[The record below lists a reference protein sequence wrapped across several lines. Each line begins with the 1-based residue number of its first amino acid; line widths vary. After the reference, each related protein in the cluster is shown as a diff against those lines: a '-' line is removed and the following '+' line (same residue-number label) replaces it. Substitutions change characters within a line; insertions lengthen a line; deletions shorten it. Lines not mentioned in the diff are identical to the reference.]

1 MNSCEKIRTQ
11 LGMLLYG
18 ELSFDEEGS
27 VDAHLEG
34 CAECRTALERERAL
48 HAAFDGAEVEP
59 PASVLWEARQNLQV
73 RIAAERSQAPSSS
86 RGAGWWDQFVDALML
101 RPAGGVRGGSSWL
114 RPAGALALVAI
125 GFLAARVAPDAGV
138 GVVGMSLADPGAQ
151 RVRSVAPAPD
161 GGVQIVLDETR
172 QRVVSG
178 GLDDRNIRV
187 LLLSAAKDPSDPGL
201 RYETVGILNDRAQA
215 SEVRDTLIY
224 ALEHDENAGVRL
236 KAMDGL
242 KPFAQQPEVR
252 KALSG
257 VLLSDGNPGM
267 RTQAIDLLTQ
277 GVGESTGLGGDNA
290 AGHALDRDVI
300 GTLQELMNRENN
312 AYVRQR
318 GQRVLQLVNASSET
332 Y

>member
-1 MNSCEKIRTQ
+1 MNGNMNGKNDSCEVVRKQ
-11 LGMLLYG
+11 LSMLLYG
-18 ELSFDEEGS
+18 ELSFDEEEA

-34 CAECRTALERERAL
+34 CAECRTALEREREL
-48 HAAFDGAEVEP
+48 HAAFDQAEVEP
-59 PASVLWEARQNLQV
+59 PASVLWDARQNLQA
-73 RIAAERSQAPSSS
+73 RIAAEHAPP
-86 RGAGWWDQFVDALML
+86 GQFLKGTGWWDQFVDALML
-101 RPAGGVRGGSSWL
+101 RPTGGAGWL
-114 RPAGALALVAI
+114 KLAGALALLTL
-125 GFLAARVAPDAGV
+125 GYMGARLAPDAGG
-138 GVVGMSLADPGAQ
+138 GVAEMSLAAPGAQ
-151 RVRSVAPAPD
+151 RVRSVEPGPD

-172 QRVVSG
+172 QRTVSG
-178 GLDDRNIRV
+178 GLDDQNIRV

-215 SEVRDTLIY
+215 AEVRDTLIY

-242 KPFAQQPEVR
+242 RPFAQQPEVR

-277 GVGESTGLGGDNA
+277 GVGESTGNVLG
-290 AGHALDRDVI
+290 RDVI

-318 GQRVLQLVNASSET
+318 GERVLQLVNASRET

>member
-1 MNSCEKIRTQ
+1 MNTCEKIRMQ

-18 ELSFDEEGS
+18 ELSFDEEEA
-27 VDAHLEG
+27 VDAHLES
-34 CAECRTALERERAL
+34 CAECRTALEREREL
-48 HAAFDGAEVEP
+48 HAAFDRAEIEP
-59 PASVLWEARQNLQV
+59 PASVLWAARRDLQQS
-73 RIAAERSQAPSSS
+73 IAAEHAPAHRVS
-86 RGAGWWDQFVDALML
+86 WWDRFLDTAWLKPV
-101 RPAGGVRGGSSWL
+101 GG
-114 RPAGALALVAI
+114 LALLTI
-125 GFLAARVAPDAGV
+125 GFMAARVAPGLGFGV
-138 GVVGMSLADPGAQ
+138 TGMSLMDPGAQ
-151 RVRSVAPAPD
+151 RVRSVEPGPN

-172 QRVVSG
+172 QRTVSG
-178 GLDDRNIRV
+178 GLDDQNIRV

-215 SEVRDTLIY
+215 AEVRDTLIY

-242 KPFAQQPEVR
+242 KPFVRQPEVR

-277 GVGESTGLGGDNA
+277 GVGETTGNTTANG
-290 AGHALDRDVI
+290 LDRDII

-318 GQRVLQLVNASSET
+318 GERVLQLVNASQET

>member
-1 MNSCEKIRTQ
+1 MNTCEKVRMQ

-18 ELSFDEEGS
+18 ELSFDEEET
-27 VDAHLEG
+27 VDAHLES
-34 CAECRTALERERAL
+34 CAECRTALEREREL
-48 HAAFDGAEVEP
+48 HAAFDRAAIEP
-59 PASVLWEARQNLQV
+59 PASVLWESRQNLQ
-73 RIAAERSQAPSSS
+73 RQIAAEHAPVHRVS
-86 RGAGWWDQFVDALML
+86 WWDQFLDT
-101 RPAGGVRGGSSWL
+101 RWL
-114 RPAGALALVAI
+114 QSAGALALLSI
-125 GFLAARVAPDAGV
+125 GFFGARLVPNLGSGV
-138 GVVGMSLADPGAQ
+138 TGMSLVDPGAQ
-151 RVRSVAPAPD
+151 RVRSVEPGPN

-172 QRVVSG
+172 QRTVSG
-178 GLDDRNIRV
+178 GLDDQMIRV

-215 SEVRDTLIY
+215 TEVRDTLIY

-242 KPFAQQPEVR
+242 KPFVRHPEVR

-277 GVGESTGLGGDNA
+277 GVGDSTNNP
-290 AGHALDRDVI
+290 LDRDII

-318 GQRVLQLVNASSET
+318 GERVLQLVNASQET

>member
-1 MNSCEKIRTQ
+1 MNTCEKVRMQ

-18 ELSFDEEGS
+18 ELSFDEEET
-27 VDAHLEG
+27 VDAHLES
-34 CAECRTALERERAL
+34 CADCRAALEREREL
-48 HAAFDGAEVEP
+48 HAAFDRAEIEP
-59 PASVLWEARQNLQV
+59 PASVLWESRQNLQ
-73 RIAAERSQAPSSS
+73 RQIAVEHSRSPRVS
-86 RGAGWWDQFVDALML
+86 WWDRFLDTAWLKPV
-101 RPAGGVRGGSSWL
+101 GG
-114 RPAGALALVAI
+114 LALLTI
-125 GFLAARVAPDAGV
+125 GFMAARLAPGLVPNLGLGV
-138 GVVGMSLADPGAQ
+138 TGMSLVDPGAQ
-151 RVRSVAPAPD
+151 RVRSVEPGPN

-172 QRVVSG
+172 QRTVSG
-178 GLDDRNIRV
+178 GLDDQNIRV

-215 SEVRDTLIY
+215 AEVRDTLIY

-242 KPFAQQPEVR
+242 KPFVRQPEVR

-277 GVGESTGLGGDNA
+277 GVGDSTNNP
-290 AGHALDRDVI
+290 LDRDII

-318 GQRVLQLVNASSET
+318 GQRVLQLVNASQET

>member
-1 MNSCEKIRTQ
+1 
-11 LGMLLYG
+11 L
-18 ELSFDEEGS
+18 D
-27 VDAHLEG
+27 
-34 CAECRTALERERAL
+34 TAWLKP
-48 HAAFDGAEVEP
+48 V
-59 PASVLWEARQNLQV
+59 
-73 RIAAERSQAPSSS
+73 
-86 RGAGWWDQFVDALML
+86 
-101 RPAGGVRGGSSWL
+101 GG
-114 RPAGALALVAI
+114 LALLTI
-125 GFLAARVAPDAGV
+125 GFMAARVAPSLGL
-138 GVVGMSLADPGAQ
+138 GITGMSLVDPGAQ
-151 RVRSVAPAPD
+151 RVRSVEPGPN

-172 QRVVSG
+172 QRTVSG
-178 GLDDRNIRV
+178 GLDDQNIRL

-215 SEVRDTLIY
+215 TEVRDTLIY

-242 KPFAQQPEVR
+242 KPFVRQPEVR

-257 VLLSDGNPGM
+257 VLLTDGNPGM

-277 GVGESTGLGGDNA
+277 GVGEAPATG
-290 AGHALDRDVI
+290 LDRDII

-318 GQRVLQLVNASSET
+318 GQRVLQLVNASAET

>member
-1 MNSCEKIRTQ
+1 
-11 LGMLLYG
+11 
-18 ELSFDEEGS
+18 
-27 VDAHLEG
+27 
-34 CAECRTALERERAL
+34 
-48 HAAFDGAEVEP
+48 
-59 PASVLWEARQNLQV
+59 
-73 RIAAERSQAPSSS
+73 
-86 RGAGWWDQFVDALML
+86 
-101 RPAGGVRGGSSWL
+101 
-114 RPAGALALVAI
+114 
-125 GFLAARVAPDAGV
+125 
-138 GVVGMSLADPGAQ
+138 MSLVDPGAQ
-151 RVRSVAPAPD
+151 RVRSVEPGPN

-172 QRVVSG
+172 QRTVSG
-178 GLDDRNIRV
+178 GLDDQNIRV

-215 SEVRDTLIY
+215 AEVRDTLIY

-242 KPFAQQPEVR
+242 KPFVRQPEVR

-277 GVGESTGLGGDNA
+277 GVGEGTGNTTGN
-290 AGHALDRDVI
+290 ALDRDMI

-318 GQRVLQLVNASSET
+318 GERVLQLVNASRDT

>member
-1 MNSCEKIRTQ
+1 MNTCEKIRTQ
-11 LGMLLYG
+11 LGLLLYG
-18 ELSFDEEGS
+18 ELSFDEEEA

-34 CAECRTALERERAL
+34 CAECRTALEREREL
-48 HAAFDGAEVEP
+48 HAALDGQQIEP
-59 PASVLWEARQNLQV
+59 PASALWESRQNLQRLIV
-73 RIAAERSQAPSSS
+73 AEHTAAHRLS
-86 RGAGWWDQFVDALML
+86 WWDQFLDA
-101 RPAGGVRGGSSWL
+101 RWL
-114 RPAGALALVAI
+114 KSAGALALLSI
-125 GFLAARVAPDAGV
+125 GFFGARMFPGL
-138 GVVGMSLADPGAQ
+138 GLGITGMSMLDPGAQ
-151 RVRSVAPAPD
+151 RVRSVEPGPH
-161 GGVQIVLDETR
+161 GGIQIVLDETR

-178 GLDDRNIRV
+178 GLDDQNIRV

-201 RYETVGILNDRAQA
+201 RYESVGILNDRAQA
-215 SEVRDTLIY
+215 AEVRDTLIY

-242 KPFAQQPEVR
+242 RPFVLQPEVR

-277 GVGESTGLGGDNA
+277 GVGEGTGGQTGNA
-290 AGHALDRDVI
+290 VDRDLI
-300 GTLQELMNRENN
+300 GILQGLMNREDN

-318 GQRVLQLVNASSET
+318 GERVLQLVNASSET

>member
-1 MNSCEKIRTQ
+1 MNTCEKVREQ
-11 LGMLLYG
+11 LSLLLYG
-18 ELSFDEEGS
+18 ELSFDEEET

-34 CAECRTALERERAL
+34 CAECRAALERERAL
-48 HAAFDGAEVEP
+48 HAAFDQAEAEP
-59 PASVLWEARQNLQV
+59 PASALWESRQNLQA
-73 RIAAERSQAPSSS
+73 RMAAEHAPPGQFVK
-86 RGAGWWDQFVDALML
+86 GAGWWDQFVDALML
-101 RPAGGVRGGSSWL
+101 RPASATGWL
-114 RPAGALALVAI
+114 KLAGALALLTI
-125 GFLAARVAPDAGV
+125 GFLGARLAPDLGTGA
-138 GVVGMSLADPGAQ
+138 VGMSMADPGAQ
-151 RVRSVAPAPD
+151 RVRSVEPGPN

-172 QRVVSG
+172 QRTVSG
-178 GLDDRNIRV
+178 DLDDQNIRV
-187 LLLSAAKDPSDPGL
+187 LLLSAAKDPADPGL

-215 SEVRDTLIY
+215 AEVRNTLIY

-242 KPFAQQPEVR
+242 RPFAQQPEVR
-252 KALSG
+252 KALTG

-277 GVGESTGLGGDNA
+277 GVGDTTGNTTGNVLG
-290 AGHALDRDVI
+290 RDVI

>member
-1 MNSCEKIRTQ
+1 
-11 LGMLLYG
+11 
-18 ELSFDEEGS
+18 
-27 VDAHLEG
+27 
-34 CAECRTALERERAL
+34 
-48 HAAFDGAEVEP
+48 
-59 PASVLWEARQNLQV
+59 
-73 RIAAERSQAPSSS
+73 
-86 RGAGWWDQFVDALML
+86 
-101 RPAGGVRGGSSWL
+101 
-114 RPAGALALVAI
+114 
-125 GFLAARVAPDAGV
+125 
-138 GVVGMSLADPGAQ
+138 
-151 RVRSVAPAPD
+151 VRSVEPAAN
-161 GGVQIVLDETR
+161 GGIQIVLDETR

-178 GLDDRNIRV
+178 QLDDQNIRV

-201 RYETVGILNDRAQA
+201 RYETVGILNDRAQT

-242 KPFAQQPEVR
+242 RPFVTQPEVR
-252 KALSG
+252 KALTG

-277 GVGESTGLGGDNA
+277 GVGESTNSLPNG
-290 AGHALDRDVI
+290 LDRDVI

-318 GQRVLQLVNASSET
+318 GQRVLQLVNASAET

>member
-1 MNSCEKIRTQ
+1 MNTCEKVRMQ

-18 ELSFDEEGS
+18 ELSFDEEET
-27 VDAHLEG
+27 VDAHLES
-34 CAECRTALERERAL
+34 CAECRAALERERDL
-48 HAAFDGAEVEP
+48 HAAFDRAEAEP
-59 PASVLWEARQNLQV
+59 PASVLWESRQNLQ
-73 RIAAERSQAPSSS
+73 RQIAAEHVPVHR
-86 RGAGWWDQFVDALML
+86 AGWWDRFLDTAWLKPV
-101 RPAGGVRGGSSWL
+101 GG
-114 RPAGALALVAI
+114 LALLTI
-125 GFLAARVAPDAGV
+125 GFMAARVAPSLGL
-138 GVVGMSLADPGAQ
+138 GITGMSLVDPGAQ
-151 RVRSVAPAPD
+151 RVRSVEPGPN

-172 QRVVSG
+172 QRTVSG
-178 GLDDRNIRV
+178 GLDDQNIRV

-215 SEVRDTLIY
+215 TEVRDTLIY

-242 KPFAQQPEVR
+242 KPFVRQPEVR

-277 GVGESTGLGGDNA
+277 GVGETTGNTTANG
-290 AGHALDRDVI
+290 LDRDII

-318 GQRVLQLVNASSET
+318 GERVLQLVNASQET

>member
-1 MNSCEKIRTQ
+1 MNTCEKVRVQ
-11 LGMLLYG
+11 LSMLLYG
-18 ELSFDEEGS
+18 ELSFDEEEV
-27 VDAHLEG
+27 VDAHLES

-48 HAAFDGAEVEP
+48 HAAFDQAEIEP
-59 PASVLWEARQNLQV
+59 PASVLWESRQNLQ
-73 RIAAERSQAPSSS
+73 RQIAAEHVPAHRVS
-86 RGAGWWDQFVDALML
+86 WWDQFLDA
-101 RPAGGVRGGSSWL
+101 RWL
-114 RPAGALALVAI
+114 QSAGALALLSI
-125 GFLAARVAPDAGV
+125 GFFGARLAPNLGL
-138 GVVGMSLADPGAQ
+138 GITGMSLVDPGAQ
-151 RVRSVAPAPD
+151 RVRSVEPGPN

-172 QRVVSG
+172 QRTVSG
-178 GLDDRNIRV
+178 DLDDQNIRV

-215 SEVRDTLIY
+215 AEVRDTLIY

-242 KPFAQQPEVR
+242 RPFVQEPEVR

-267 RTQAIDLLTQ
+267 RTQAIDLLTK
-277 GVGESTGLGGDNA
+277 GVGESSNG
-290 AGHALDRDVI
+290 LDRDVI
-300 GTLQELMNRENN
+300 GTLQELMNREDN

-318 GQRVLQLVNASSET
+318 GERVLQLVNASQET

>member
-1 MNSCEKIRTQ
+1 MNTCEKVRMQ

-18 ELSFDEEGS
+18 ELSFDEEET

-34 CAECRTALERERAL
+34 CAECRAALDREREL
-48 HAAFDGAEVEP
+48 HAAFDQVEAEP
-59 PASVLWEARQNLQV
+59 PASVLWESRQNLQ
-73 RIAAERSQAPSSS
+73 RQIAAEHSPFPAFMGR
-86 RGAGWWDQFVDALML
+86 AGWWDQFLDT
-101 RPAGGVRGGSSWL
+101 RWL
-114 RPAGALALVAI
+114 KSAGALALLSI
-125 GFLAARVAPDAGV
+125 GFFGARWFPSLGLGV
-138 GVVGMSLADPGAQ
+138 TGMSLVDPGAQ
-151 RVRSVAPAPD
+151 RVRSVEPGPN

-172 QRVVSG
+172 QRTVSG
-178 GLDDRNIRV
+178 GLDDQNIRV

-215 SEVRDTLIY
+215 AEVRDTLIY

-242 KPFAQQPEVR
+242 KPFVRQPEVR

-277 GVGESTGLGGDNA
+277 GVGEGTGNTTGN
-290 AGHALDRDVI
+290 ALDRDMI

-318 GQRVLQLVNASSET
+318 GERVLQLVNASQET

>member
-1 MNSCEKIRTQ
+1 MNSCEKIRMQ
-11 LGMLLYG
+11 LSLLLYG
-18 ELSFDEEGS
+18 ELSFDEEES

-34 CAECRTALERERAL
+34 CAECRAALEREREL
-48 HAAFDGAEVEP
+48 QAAFDQAEAEP
-59 PASVLWEARQNLQV
+59 PASVLWESRQNLQ
-73 RIAAERSQAPSSS
+73 RQIAAEHAPPHRAS
-86 RGAGWWDQFVDALML
+86 WWDRFLDTAWLK
-101 RPAGGVRGGSSWL
+101 PAGG
-114 RPAGALALVAI
+114 LALLTI
-125 GFLAARVAPDAGV
+125 GFMAARLAPGLVPSLGLGV
-138 GVVGMSLADPGAQ
+138 TGMSLMAPGAQ
-151 RVRSVAPAPD
+151 RVRSVEPAAN

-172 QRVVSG
+172 QRTVSG
-178 GLDDRNIRV
+178 GLDDQNIRV

-215 SEVRDTLIY
+215 AEVRDTLIY

-242 KPFAQQPEVR
+242 RPFAQQPEVR

-277 GVGESTGLGGDNA
+277 GVGESTGNVLG
-290 AGHALDRDVI
+290 RDVI

-318 GQRVLQLVNASSET
+318 GERVLQLVNASQET

>member
-1 MNSCEKIRTQ
+1 MNTCEKVRMQ
-11 LGMLLYG
+11 LSMLLYG
-18 ELSFDEEGS
+18 ELSFDEEEA

-34 CAECRTALERERAL
+34 CAGCRAALKREQEV
-48 HAAFDGAEVEP
+48 HAAFDQAEIET
-59 PASVLWEARQNLQV
+59 PASVLWEARQSLQE
-73 RIAAERSQAPSSS
+73 RIAAEHAPLRRTS
-86 RGAGWWDQFVDALML
+86 WWDVFLDSAWLK
-101 RPAGGVRGGSSWL
+101 PIGG
-114 RPAGALALVAI
+114 LALLTV
-125 GFLAARVAPDAGV
+125 GFLGARLAPDLGLGV
-138 GVVGMSLADPGAQ
+138 MGMDLMDPGAQ
-151 RVRSVAPAPD
+151 RVRSVEPGPN
-161 GGVQIVLDETR
+161 GGIQIVLDETR
-172 QRVVSG
+172 RRVVSG
-178 GLDDRNIRV
+178 GLDDQKIRV

-242 KPFAQQPEVR
+242 KPFVRQPEVR

-277 GVGESTGLGGDNA
+277 GVGESNGN
-290 AGHALDRDVI
+290 ALDRDII
-300 GTLQELMNRENN
+300 GTLQELMNSENN

-318 GQRVLQLVNASSET
+318 GQRILQLVNASAET

>member
-1 MNSCEKIRTQ
+1 MNLCEKVRPQ
-11 LGMLLYG
+11 LSLLLYG
-18 ELSFDEEGS
+18 ELSFDEEET
-27 VDAHLEG
+27 VDAHLES
-34 CAECRTALERERAL
+34 CAECRAALERERAL
-48 HAAFDGAEVEP
+48 HAAFDRVEAEP
-59 PASVLWEARQNLQV
+59 PASVLWDARQNLRE
-73 RIAAERSQAPSSS
+73 RIAAEQGPAGS
-86 RGAGWWDQFVDALML
+86 RRVGWWDQLLDA
-101 RPAGGVRGGSSWL
+101 RWL
-114 RPAGALALVAI
+114 RSAGALALVTI
-125 GFLAARVAPDAGV
+125 GFFGARFAPDLGLGA
-138 GVVGMSLADPGAQ
+138 VGMSLTDPGGQ
-151 RVRSVAPAPD
+151 RVRSVEPGPN
-161 GGVQIVLDETR
+161 GGIQIVLDETR

-178 GLDDRNIRV
+178 GLDDQNIRV

-215 SEVRDTLIY
+215 AEVRDTLIY

-242 KPFAQQPEVR
+242 KPFVGQPDVR
-252 KALSG
+252 KALAG

-277 GVGESTGLGGDNA
+277 GVGESGNA
-290 AGHALDRDVI
+290 PGNALDRDMI

-318 GQRVLQLVNASSET
+318 GQRVLQLVNASADT